1 MEIRVKE
8 IKDVYN
14 TLENVKKIINEELVL
29 FFNDINYKLIG
40 TTFKN
45 KTLINDT
52 LKYSTDV
59 SYDISDDYISKFTLD
74 VDVPLEILCKDDR
87 DTEIRKVVNKAL
99 ENLYI
104 L

>member
-1 MEIRVKE
+1 MEIRVEE
-8 IKDVYN
+8 IKEVYN
-14 TLENVKKIINEELVL
+14 TLEYVKKIINEELIL
-29 FFNDINYKLIG
+29 FFESINYKLIS
-40 TTFKN
+40 TTFNN
-45 KTLINDT
+45 KILINDT
-52 LKYSTDV
+52 LKYSTYV
-59 SYDISDDYISKFTLD
+59 NYDISDDFINRFTLD

>member
-1 MEIRVKE
+1 MEIRVEE
-8 IKDVYN
+8 IKEVYN
-14 TLENVKKIINEELVL
+14 TLEHVKKIINEELIL
-29 FFNDINYKLIG
+29 FFEGINYKLIS
-40 TTFKN
+40 TTFNN

-59 SYDISDDYISKFTLD
+59 NYDISDDYISKFTFE
-74 VDVPLEILCKDDR
+74 VNVPLEILCIENR
-87 DTEIRKVVNKAL
+87 DNEIRKVVGKAL

>member
-1 MEIRVKE
+1 MEIRVEE
-8 IKDVYN
+8 IKEVYN
-14 TLENVKKIINEELVL
+14 TLEYVKKIINEELIL
-29 FFNDINYKLIG
+29 FFEGINYKLIS
-40 TTFKN
+40 TTFNN

-52 LKYSTDV
+52 LKYSTYV
-59 SYDISDDYISKFTLD
+59 NYDISDDFINRFTLD